1 MTFTKAVKRGFEN
14 ALKFSGR
21 ARRPDYWW
29 FFLFVFA
36 GAFVLSLVQMALGMT
51 GNWLVR
57 LFQLATL
64 VPFLAV
70 GWRRLQDTGRPG
82 WYLLVPVA
90 IVVTS
95 AIMVGSLS
103 ASMMQGGFGTMMPG
117 EMPMGRMQGQGG
129 LFALLAV
136 AQLFAGIVIIWWMS
150 RPSQRGENRF
160 GPEPRVK

>member
-1 MTFTKAVKRGFEN
+1 MTFTSAVKSGFEN
-14 ALKFSGR
+14 ALGFSGR
-21 ARRPDYWW
+21 SRRPEYWW

-57 LFQLATL
+57 LFQLITL

-82 WYLLVPVA
+82 WYLLVPAA
-90 IVVTS
+90 IVVIS
-95 AIMVGSLS
+95 SILVGSLS
-103 ASMMQGGFGTMMPG
+103 ASMMHGVSMYD
-117 EMPMGRMQGQGG
+117 MPMGQIQGQS
-129 LFALLAV
+129 AIVVLLAI
-136 AQLFAGIVIIWWMS
+136 AQFGAGILIIWWMS
-150 RPSQRGENRF
+150 RPSQRGANRF

>member
-14 ALKFSGR
+14 TLNFSGR

-36 GAFVLSLVQMALGMT
+36 GAFVLSLVQMALGMA
-51 GNWLVR
+51 GNLLVR
-57 LFQLATL
+57 VFQLVTF

-90 IVVTS
+90 IVVIS

-103 ASMMQGGFGTMMPG
+103 ASMMQGGFGTMPPG
-117 EMPMGRMQGQGG
+117 EMPMGRMHGQGG

-136 AQLFAGIVIIWWMS
+136 AQFFAGIVIIWWMS